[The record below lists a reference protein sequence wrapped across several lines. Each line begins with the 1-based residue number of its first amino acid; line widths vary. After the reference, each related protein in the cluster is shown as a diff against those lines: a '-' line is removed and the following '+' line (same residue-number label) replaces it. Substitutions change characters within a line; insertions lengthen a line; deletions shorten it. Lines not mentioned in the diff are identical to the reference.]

1 MKAGAVVAMLGC
13 AAWLSGQTPAAPT
26 PAEIRGGKIIEDAI
40 AALGGDNFLTME
52 DRIESGRAY
61 SFYREQ
67 ISGLS
72 IAKIYTRYITV
83 AEGKSGQEMGQ
94 RERQSFGK
102 DEDVSVLF
110 TENGGWE
117 LSWRGAKE
125 LDKDRIDRWRDT
137 TLRNIFYI
145 LRQRLKEP
153 GMIFE
158 ARGSEV
164 FENQPVDIVDIT
176 DANDRV
182 VTVYFNQ
189 DSKLPVRQIYRYF
202 NPETKERDDEVT
214 LYSRY
219 RDAGDGVQ
227 WPHQIR
233 RERNGEKVYE
243 IYAES
248 VVINQ
253 DLTDEP
259 FTVPAPGEKAAGKPK
274 KKK

>member
-1 MKAGAVVAMLGC
+1 MKAAMAIAILC
-13 AAWLSGQTPAAPT
+13 AGGLSAPRAAAQTQ
-26 PAEIRGGKIIEDAI
+26 AEVRGKKIIEDSI
-40 AALGGDNFLTME
+40 AALGGDAFLNME

-72 IAKIYTRYITV
+72 VANIYTRYITV
-83 AEGKSGQEMGQ
+83 AAGKSGEEIGQ

-110 TENGGWE
+110 TEKGGWE
-117 LSWRGAKE
+117 LSWRGVKPMDQA
-125 LDKDRIDRWRDT
+125 RIDRWRDT

-145 LRQRLKEP
+145 LRQRRNEP

-158 ARGSEV
+158 ARGSDV

-176 DANDRV
+176 DADNRV
-182 VTVYFNQ
+182 VTVYVHQ
-189 DSKLPVRQIYRYF
+189 DTKLPVRQIYRHY
-202 NPETKERDDEVT
+202 NSETKEQDDEVT

-219 RDAGDGVQ
+219 RDAGDGVE

-248 VVINQ
+248 VKINQ
-253 DLTDEP
+253 GLTDQL
-259 FTVPAPGEKAAGKPK
+259 FSVPAPGEKPEKPK
-274 KKK
+274 RKK

>member
-1 MKAGAVVAMLGC
+1 MKAAVAIVMMCAGALYTPR
-13 AAWLSGQTPAAPT
+13 AAAQTQ
-26 PAEIRGGKIIEDAI
+26 AETRGKKIIEDAI
-40 AALGGDNFLTME
+40 AALGGDAFLNME

-72 IAKIYTRYITV
+72 VANIYTRYITV
-83 AEGKSGQEMGQ
+83 ASAKSGEEIGQ

-117 LSWRGAKE
+117 LSWRGVKGM
-125 LDKDRIDRWRDT
+125 DKDRIDRWRNT

-145 LRQRLKEP
+145 LRQRRNEP

-158 ARGSEV
+158 ARGSDV

-176 DANDRV
+176 DADNRV
-182 VTVYFNQ
+182 VTVYFHQ
-189 DSKLPVRQIYRYF
+189 DTNLPVRQIYKHYNF
-202 NPETKERDDEVT
+202 ETKEQDEEVT

-243 IYAES
+243 IFAES
-248 VVINQ
+248 VKINQ
-253 DLTDEP
+253 GLTDEL
-259 FTVPAPGEKAAGKPK
+259 FTVPAPGAKPEKPK
-274 KKK
+274 RKK

>member
-1 MKAGAVVAMLGC
+1 MKCSVMAAMLIC
-13 AAWLSGQTPAAPT
+13 AASLHAQTPAGPT
-26 PAEIRGGKIIEDAI
+26 QAEIRGGKLIQQTID
-40 AALGGDNFLTME
+40 ALGGDQFLKME
-52 DRIESGRAY
+52 DRIETGRAY
-61 SFYREQ
+61 SFYREE

-83 AEGKSGQEMGQ
+83 AAGKSGEEIGQ

-102 DEDVSVLF
+102 DEDSSVLF

-145 LRQRLKEP
+145 LRQRLHEP

-158 ARGSEV
+158 LRGSDV

-176 DANDRV
+176 DSADRV
-182 VTVYFNQ
+182 VTVYLNQ
-189 DSKLPVRQIYRYF
+189 DTKLPVRQIYRRY

-219 RDAGDGVQ
+219 RDAGGVQ

-248 VVINQ
+248 VTVNKN
-253 DLTDEP
+253 LTDEL
-259 FTVPAPGEKAAGKPK
+259 FTVPAPGEKPQGKPK
-274 KKK
+274 RKK